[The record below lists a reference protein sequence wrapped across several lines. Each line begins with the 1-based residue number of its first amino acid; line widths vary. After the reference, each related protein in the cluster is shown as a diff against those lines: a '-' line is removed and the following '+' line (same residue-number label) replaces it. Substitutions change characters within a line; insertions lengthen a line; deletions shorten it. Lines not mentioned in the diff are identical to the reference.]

1 MKGLMTFV
9 AAAALTAS
17 FASAATAQGM
27 MSKDD
32 QIKQATSALP
42 ASMRAG
48 AMVVSYDTK
57 GLPQVLRQGT
67 NNIFCTPNSGTDTFA
82 VSCRSMALK
91 AASDFAAVEKAAGK
105 DAKTITADTD
115 AAYASGKLTRAPAG
129 TIIYN
134 RGGKT
139 EAEDKSL
146 WVVLMPNVKGE
157 ELGLPTSRVNA
168 SSPWMM
174 ASGKPNAHIMM
185 PQAASM
191 DDMPPPPPPKP
202 M

>member
-17 FASAATAQGM
+17 FASVATAQGM
-27 MSKDD
+27 MSKEE
-32 QIKQATSALP
+32 QIKTATSALP
-42 ASMRAG
+42 AAMRDG
-48 AMVVSYDTK
+48 ATVISYDSK
-57 GLPQVLRQGT
+57 GLPQVLRQGN
-67 NNIFCTPNSGTDTFA
+67 NNIFCVNGSTADSFN
-82 VSCRSMALK
+82 VSCRGMALR
-91 AASDFAAVEKAAGK
+91 AASDFAAKEKADGK
-105 DAKTITADTD
+105 DAKTISADTD

-129 TIIYN
+129 TTIYT

-139 EAEDKSL
+139 EAEARSM

-157 ELGLPTSRVNA
+157 DLGLPTKRMNA

-174 ASGKPNAHIMM
+174 RSGTPGAHIMM
-185 PQAASM
+185 PQTASM
-191 DDMPPPPPPKP
+191 DDMPPPPPKA

>member
-17 FASAATAQGM
+17 FASVATAQGM
-27 MSKDD
+27 MSKEE
-32 QIKQATSALP
+32 QIKTATSALP
-42 ASMRAG
+42 AAMRDG
-48 AMVVSYDTK
+48 ATVISYDSK
-57 GLPQVLRQGT
+57 GLPQVLRQGN
-67 NNIFCTPNSGTDTFA
+67 NNIFCVNGSTAESFN
-82 VSCRSMALK
+82 VSCRGMALR
-91 AASDFAAVEKAAGK
+91 AASDFAAKEKADGK
-105 DAKTITADTD
+105 DAKAISADTD

-129 TIIYN
+129 TTIYT

-139 EAEDKSL
+139 EAEARSM

-157 ELGLPTSRVNA
+157 DLGLPTKRMNA

-174 ASGKPNAHIMM
+174 RSGTPGAHIMM
-185 PQAASM
+185 PQTASM
-191 DDMPPPPPPKP
+191 DDMPPPPPKA